1 MPLVLSSFPSPIS
14 LKHILGA
21 ALRLYKNGFFYMMIR
36 GSGTESLMDLW
47 GRTLAPFRYSSS
59 FTITSSPS
67 TVTFSMRTW
76 RNRVVKKKNSQES
89 HNLWGTCLWGLLTHW
104 PTEELQPTMQLS
116 SQECDRTRAP
126 FSTVQRFILT
136 PSSTTT
142 PAPMVT
148 FGPMVQFSPIC
159 AVGSYRGGRGWTGC

>member
-1 MPLVLSSFPSPIS
+1 
-14 LKHILGA
+14 
-21 ALRLYKNGFFYMMIR
+21 
-36 GSGTESLMDLW
+36 
-47 GRTLAPFRYSSS
+47 
-59 FTITSSPS
+59 
-67 TVTFSMRTW
+67 
-76 RNRVVKKKNSQES
+76 
-89 HNLWGTCLWGLLTHW
+89 
-104 PTEELQPTMQLS
+104 MQLS

-159 AVGSYRGGRGWTGC
+159 AVGSYSGGRGWMEC